1 MSIHAALH
9 HVTCYDYDQLVELG
23 PQVVR
28 LRPAPHCKS
37 NVLSYS
43 IKVEPESHFLNW
55 QQDPFSNY
63 LARLVFPKPTKRFKV
78 TIDLIVE
85 MSVYNPFDFFLE
97 PSAEKYPFKYSP
109 ELKKELSPYRVKG
122 TLTPLLKNYLA
133 SVDRSICNTSDFLVR
148 INQQL
153 SQDIRYLIRMEP
165 GVQTPEQTLDLGS
178 GSCRDSSWL
187 LVNLLRHCGLAA
199 RFVSGYLIQLTPDV
213 KALDGPSGTQ
223 VDFTDLHAWCEVY
236 LPGAGWVGLDP
247 TSGLLAGEG
256 HIPLAC
262 TPLPSSAAPI
272 SGLVDEAEVEFS
284 HEMSVT
290 RIYESP
296 RVTKPY
302 SDTQWSDIYKLGER
316 VDHQLTKNDV
326 RLTMGGEPTFVCVS
340 DRDAPEWNTDALG
353 PTKRQYAT
361 ELLHKLRAEYGI
373 GGFLHLGQGKWYP
386 GEQLPRWALS
396 IYWRTDGQPIW
407 SNQALLA
414 DEREPQHRT
423 PEDAERFIKRLSHNL
438 GLTHEFIQPGY
449 EDTFYY
455 LWRERRLPVN
465 VDPFDSRLDDEME
478 RERIRR
484 VFDQKFSH
492 VVGYVLP
499 IQVKDSSIL
508 SVNTHH
514 KTEWMTGPWHT
525 RGERVYLIPGD
536 SPMGYRLPLDSLPW
550 VKSSEYP
557 YLIEQDPFA
566 PRAPL
571 KSFSDIR
578 LQVKSNLQ
586 LPNPSETGSGGVGK
600 VVAEQGPRAS
610 SLESSGLRK
619 SFSTTT
625 APTQAPNSFESA
637 HWTVRSAL
645 CIEVRD
651 PQRSNGPKAVEAQN
665 EKDKLSNSPKQRVLY
680 VFMPPLAL
688 LEDYINL
695 LSAIELTA
703 QELNLP
709 IVIEGYPPPRDSRL
723 KLLQVT
729 PDPGVI
735 EVNIH
740 PASNWKDLVAHT
752 EFLYNAAF
760 ETRLSAEKFMLDG
773 RHTGTG
779 GGNHFVLGGA
789 TPSDSPFLRRPELL
803 ASLLLYWHNHPSL
816 SYLFSGMFIGP
827 TSQAPRVDEARN
839 DQLYELEIAI
849 KEMGRNREI
858 YGQNMPPWLL
868 DRTLRNILVDVTGNT
883 HRSEFCIDKMYSPD
897 SSTGR
902 LGLLELRAF
911 EMPPHARMSV
921 VQQLLLRALIA
932 RFWNKPYSAPITRWG
947 TELHDRFLLPTFVRM
962 DFADVIEE
970 MNLSGFEFQSAWF
983 DPHFEFRFPLIGE
996 RVVNGVE
1003 IKLRTA
1009 LEPWHVMGEEGSS
1022 AGTVR
1027 YVDSSLERIEVLVTG
1042 FNQSRY
1048 AVTVNGVALPL
1059 QPTGITGTYVAGVR
1073 YKAWAPPSALHP
1085 SIGSHAPLTFDLVD
1099 TWMGRSMGGCAY
1111 HVAHPGGRNYDAFP
1125 VNAYTAESRRLS
1137 RFTTHNSTSGPIQA
1151 AKSNFELTG
1160 SREFPFTLDL
1170 RR

>member
-9 HVTCYDYDQLVELG
+9 HVTSYDYDRLVELG

-43 IKVEPESHFLNW
+43 IKVEPEGHFLNW

-63 LARLVFPKPTKRFKV
+63 LARLVFPKPTRRFSV

-97 PSAEKYPFKYSP
+97 PSAEKYPFKYTP
-109 ELKKELSPYRVKG
+109 ELKKELAPYRVKG
-122 TLTPLLKNYLA
+122 TLTPLLKHYLG
-133 SVDRSICNTSDFLVR
+133 SIDRSTRNTSDFLVQ
-148 INQQL
+148 INQKL

-165 GVQTPEQTLDLGS
+165 GVQTPEETLSLAS
-178 GSCRDSSWL
+178 GSCRDSAWL

-213 KALDGPSGTQ
+213 KAIDGPSGTQ
-223 VDFTDLHAWCEVY
+223 VDFTDLHAWCEVF
-236 LPGAGWVGLDP
+236 LPGAGWIGLDP

-262 TPLPSSAAPI
+262 TPMPSSAAPI

-302 SDTQWSDIYKLGER
+302 TDEQWERIYKLGEQ
-316 VDHQLTKNDV
+316 VDQQLLSGDV
-326 RLTMGGEPTFVCVS
+326 RLTMGGEPTFVSVN

-353 PTKRQYAT
+353 PTKRQFAT
-361 ELLHKLRAEYGI
+361 ELLHKLRAEYGQ

-396 IYWRTDGQPIW
+396 IYWRADGQTIW
-407 SNQALLA
+407 RHPELLA
-414 DEREPQHRT
+414 DERVPQHRT
-423 PEDAERFIKRLSHNL
+423 SEDAKRFINRLSHNL
-438 GLTHEFIQPGY
+438 GVKSEFIQPGF

-465 VDPFDSRLDDEME
+465 VDPFDTRLDDEME

-484 VFDQKFSH
+484 VFDQKLDH

-499 IQVKDSSIL
+499 LQVSDASLVTATPGSA
-508 SVNTHH
+508 TQ
-514 KTEWMTGPWHT
+514 WMTGPWYT
-525 RGERVYLIPGD
+525 RDERLYLIPGD

-550 VKSSEYP
+550 VKESEYP
-557 YLIEQDPFA
+557 YMIEQDPFA
-566 PRAPL
+566 PRGALSSAAAL
-571 KSFSDIR
+571 K
-578 LQVKSNLQ
+578 LQNKKDTA
-586 LPNPSETGSGGVGK
+586 NPGSVND
-600 VVAEQGPRAS
+600 RS
-610 SLESSGLRK
+610 SLRSQ
-619 SFSTTT
+619 TTDT
-625 APTQAPNSFESA
+625 TVFPSRFESA
-637 HWTVRSAL
+637 SWIVRSAL
-645 CIEVRD
+645 CVEVRD
-651 PQRSNGPKAVEAQN
+651 PQRSNGPKAVKEQL
-665 EKDKLSNSPKQRVLY
+665 ERDKLTNKAPQRVLY
-680 VFMPPLAL
+680 VFMPPLSL
-688 LEDYINL
+688 LEDYLNL
-695 LSAIELTA
+695 LNAVEQTALELD
-703 QELNLP
+703 LP
-709 IVIEGYPPPRDSRL
+709 VVIEGYPPPRDPRL

-740 PASNWKDLVAHT
+740 PAHNWRDLVAHT

-789 TPSDSPFLRRPELL
+789 TPADSPFLRKPELL

-827 TSQAPRVDEARN
+827 SSQAPRIDEARN

-849 KEMGRNREI
+849 KEIARNREL
-858 YGQNMPPWLL
+858 YGDKMPPWLL
-868 DRTLRNILVDVTGNT
+868 DRTLRNILIDVTGNT

-911 EMPPHARMSV
+911 EMPPHAKMSI

-932 RFWNKPYSAPITRWG
+932 RFWDKPFNAPLTRWG

-962 DFADVIEE
+962 DFADVIAE
-970 MNLSGFEFQSAWF
+970 MNLSGYGFDAKWF
-983 DPHFEFRFPLIGE
+983 DPHFEFRFPLIGQ
-996 RVVNGVE
+996 RDLHGVQMH
-1003 IKLRTA
+1003 LRSA

-1022 AGTVR
+1022 GGTVR

-1042 FNQSRY
+1042 FNPSRY
-1048 AVTVNGVALPL
+1048 AVTVNARPLPM
-1059 QPTGITGTYVAGVR
+1059 QATGTVGTYVAGVR
-1073 YKAWAPPSALHP
+1073 YKAWSPPSALHP
-1085 SIGSHAPLTFDLVD
+1085 SIGSHAPLVFDIVD
-1099 TWMGRSMGGCAY
+1099 TWMQRSLGGCAY
-1111 HVAHPGGRNYDAFP
+1111 HVAHPGGRNYESFP
-1125 VNAYTAESRRLS
+1125 VNAYTAESRRMS
-1137 RFTTHNSTSGPIQA
+1137 RFTVHNATSGTIQA
-1151 AKSNFELTG
+1151 AKSNFELAG